1 MSTLDKIEDY
11 VDFLIN
17 HKITPN
23 QHLLLYLFFSQ
34 KMNRNCKWGP
44 SSLISKLQASESNG
58 WSVAEI
64 KDLVDKGFLLDI
76 SKSGISLDKLILT
89 SKFSENNV
97 ENDIFA
103 FEDFFKSYPS
113 TIQIKNDTAFLKAVD
128 PETIEKLY
136 NDLIQSSVYT
146 HQEFM
151 ELLEYGKE
159 RGLVRV
165 RIDKYFTARIW
176 ETIQIMKDED
186 EKGEDY
192 GRELR

>member
-128 PETIEKLY
+128 PEAIEKLY